1 MRLET
6 INTIINALNITSNDC
21 TRMALAHVLI
31 EKQNEARNTISV
43 TACDGHRL
51 TQVFID
57 DELFGHI
64 PEDGL
69 LILDDEIKKLK
80 AAKIKRVDSFK
91 IENNSWIINGVVIG
105 FEKNKQYFEYFNYKQ
120 VIPNYKNDD
129 CLELCFN
136 AEYLEEMLKAMRD
149 NKKENGVVLKFNK
162 NKKGSP
168 IVVSIRGSQSSSG
181 VLMQMRK

>member
-6 INTIINALNITSNDC
+6 INALINALNVTSNDC

-31 EKQNEARNTISV
+31 EKQNASHNTISV

-51 TQVFID
+51 TQVFIN
-57 DELFGHI
+57 DEVFGHI
-64 PEDGL
+64 PDNGL
-69 LILDDEIKKLK
+69 LILDYEIKKLK

-91 IENNSWIINGVVIG
+91 IENNSWVINEVVIG
-105 FEKNKQYFEYFNYKQ
+105 IEENKKYLEYPNYKQ
-120 VIPNYKNDD
+120 VIPNYDDSD

-149 NKKENGVVLKFNK
+149 SKKQNGVILKFNK
-162 NKKGSP
+162 NKKDSP
-168 IVVSIRGSQSSSG
+168 IIVSVRGSQSSNG
-181 VLMQMRK
+181 VLMPMRK